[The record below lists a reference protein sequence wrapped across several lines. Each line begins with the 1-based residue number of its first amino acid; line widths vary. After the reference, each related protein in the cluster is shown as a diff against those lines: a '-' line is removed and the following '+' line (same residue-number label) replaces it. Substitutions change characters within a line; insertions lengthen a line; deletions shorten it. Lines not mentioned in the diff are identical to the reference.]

1 MPSALD
7 GITVVD
13 LSRGMAGSL
22 AAMFL
27 CDNGA
32 RVIRVENSSEPEHP
46 RPEGYRIWNRGK
58 ESLALALAEALQGLD
73 SGGSPELAVFDKLVR
88 KADVILETFRP
99 SSAYQRLVEF
109 ERLRSINSGVIH
121 CSITGYGKRGPL
133 KDCDPDEQLVMAR
146 AGISG
151 AAPTFRP
158 GPSYVTHPIPG
169 INSALMAAQGIS
181 ASLLARQ
188 KSGTGRSMETSLLA
202 GALIPASQ
210 FRSENKQMSPYR
222 GVPSGGPPFYSVF
235 RCQDGEY
242 LQIACIHTGFAEIAA
257 AVMGIYDQFPGATD
271 DPRRFVPRDE
281 EARRE
286 MANLVSATMET
297 RPAHEWEMIFEEA
310 DVPFMRARTVEEGM
324 QDPQVLHNGM
334 VVRLPD
340 PEVGE
345 IDQMGL
351 PIKLSE
357 RPGRIR
363 CGARKPGEDT
373 NAILAELAQEPD
385 VTPDSM
391 EPVAEMAPPLDGVRV
406 LEVSNVIA
414 GPVIGMYLASLGA
427 NVIKMEPL
435 AGEISRA
442 GEHRF
447 FVAGN
452 ANKRSIGMNASSPE
466 GRQAA
471 QRIAETVDA
480 VVANTRPGTIRRM
493 GVDREGMGER
503 NLKLVESYVTAFGP
517 DGPYD
522 HRPGLDP
529 LAQALTGLQR
539 NQGGRDNPPI
549 FLAWQAP
556 TDYTAGGMA
565 ALGAILALFV
575 REREGVC
582 QRSDTNLL
590 NAGAVVNGDRFLKY
604 EGKSPKREA
613 DAGHYGLSALHR
625 FYETSDGWIYLVAED
640 EDTWEPLCESLGVS
654 GLAEDRRFVD
664 SASREANDKAL
675 AEELAKV
682 FAGMS
687 AEESLD
693 RLGRSS
699 IGCSPVSVEQIP
711 GYFEDEHTKANGQFV
726 EHNHVIW
733 GRTWYSARLVRFAN
747 TRPIAG
753 RPTPLLGEHT
763 REVLGEAGYTEA
775 EIDDLYS
782 GGIVTTTT
790 PEEYVPG
797 FR

>member
-13 LSRGMAGSL
+13 LTRGMAGAL

-32 RVIRVENSSEPEHP
+32 RVIRVEDASEPEHP
-46 RPEGYRIWNRGK
+46 RPVGYHIWNRGK
-58 ESLALALAEALQGLD
+58 ESLTLDLARALRGLNND
-73 SGGSPELAVFDKLVR
+73 GSTELVVFDKLVR
-88 KADVILETFRP
+88 KADVIVETFSP
-99 SSAYQRLVEF
+99 SSAYQRLVDY
-109 ERLRSINSGVIH
+109 ERLRSINAGLIH

-133 KDCDPDEQLVMAR
+133 RDCDPDEQLVMAR

-158 GPSYVTHPIPG
+158 GPSYVTHPMPS
-169 INSALMAAQGIS
+169 INAALMAAQGIT
-181 ASLLARQ
+181 ASLVARQ
-188 KSGTGRSMETSLLA
+188 RSGTGRSMDVSLLA

-210 FRSENKQMSPYR
+210 FKADNKELTKYT
-222 GVPSGGPPFYSVF
+222 GTPSGGNPFYSVF

-257 AVMGIYDQFPGATD
+257 AVMGIYDQIPGPPD
-271 DPRRFVPRDE
+271 DPRRLVPRDE
-281 EARRE
+281 EDRRKLHD
-286 MANLVSATMET
+286 LVADTMGT
-297 RPAHEWEMIFEEA
+297 RPAHEWEVIFEEA

-345 IDQMGL
+345 VTQMGL

-357 RPGRIR
+357 TPGRIR
-363 CGARKPGEDT
+363 SAAHAPGQNTD
-373 NAILAELAQEPD
+373 AILAELEQEPEA
-385 VTPDSM
+385 VPRFKET
-391 EPVAEMAPPLDGVRV
+391 EPEMAPPLDGVRV

-414 GPVIGMYLASLGA
+414 GPVIGMYLGSLGA

-435 AGEISRA
+435 AGEISRP

-447 FVAGN
+447 FVSGN

-466 GRQAA
+466 GRRAA
-471 QRIAETVDA
+471 QRIAETVDV

-493 GVDREGMGER
+493 GVGREGMKDR
-503 NLKLVESYVTAFGP
+503 NPQLVESYVTAFGP

-565 ALGAILALFV
+565 ALGAILSLFV

-590 NAGAVVNGDRFLKY
+590 NAGAVVNGDRLLKY
-604 EGKSPKREA
+604 EGKPPKREA

-625 FYETSDGWIYLVAED
+625 FYEASDGWIYIAAET
-640 EDTWEPLCESLGVS
+640 EVLWKSLCKSLGVE
-654 GLAEDRRFVD
+654 GLAEDPRFADLAV
-664 SASREANDKAL
+664 REANDGPLAGELSKA
-675 AEELAKV
+675 
-682 FAGMS
+682 FGGMTVS
-687 AEESLD
+687 EA
-693 RLGRSS
+693 LGRLEGAGV
-699 IGCSPVSVEQIP
+699 GCSPVATGQIP
-711 GYFEDEHTKANGQFV
+711 GYFEDEHTKANGQLV
-726 EHNHVIW
+726 EHNHPVW
-733 GRTWYSARLVRFAN
+733 GRTWYSAQLVRFAN
-747 TRPIAG
+747 TRPIRG
-753 RPTPLLGEHT
+753 RSTPLLGEHT
-763 REVLGEAGYTEA
+763 RDVLQEAGYTEA
-775 EIDDLYS
+775 EIDDLYAD
-782 GGIVTTTT
+782 GIVTTVT
-790 PEEYVPG
+790 PAEYTPG
-797 FR
+797 YR

>member
-7 GITVVD
+7 GITVLD
-13 LSRGMAGSL
+13 LTRGMAGTL

-32 RVIRVENSSEPEHP
+32 RVIRVEDTSEPEVP

-58 ESLALALAEALQGLD
+58 ESLALDLARSVRGLD
-73 SGGSPELAVFDKLVR
+73 DGGSTELAVFDKLVR
-88 KADVILETFRP
+88 KADVVLETFAP
-99 SSAYQRLVEF
+99 SSSLQRLVDY
-109 ERLRSINSGVIH
+109 ERLRSINAGVVH
-121 CSITGYGKRGPL
+121 CSITGYGRHGPL
-133 KDCDPDEQLVMAR
+133 KDCNPDEQLVMAR

-151 AAPTFRP
+151 AAPTYRP
-158 GPSYVTHPIPG
+158 GPSYVTHPIPS
-169 INSALMAAQGIS
+169 INAALMAAQGIA
-181 ASLLARQ
+181 ASLLARE
-188 KSGTGRSMETSLLA
+188 KSGAGRSMETSLLA
-202 GALIPASQ
+202 GALITASQ
-210 FRSENKQMSPYR
+210 FRSENKQLSPYR
-222 GVPSGGPPFYSVF
+222 GTPSGGNPFYSVF

-257 AVMGIYDQFPGATD
+257 AVMGIYDQIGGQLD

-281 EARRE
+281 EERHKIYE
-286 MANLVSATMET
+286 LVAATMESK
-297 RPAHEWEMIFEEA
+297 PAHEWETIFEEA
-310 DVPFMRARTVEEGM
+310 DVPFMRARTVLEGM
-324 QDPQVLHNGM
+324 RDPQVLHNKM
-334 VVRLPD
+334 VQRLQD

-345 IDQMGL
+345 VVQMGV
-351 PIKLSE
+351 PIRLSD

-363 CGARKPGEDT
+363 SAAHEPGEDT
-373 NAILAELAQEPD
+373 GAILAELAQEPE
-385 VTPDSM
+385 VVLQTPEAFAVM
-391 EPVAEMAPPLDGVRV
+391 PPPLGDVRV

-435 AGEISRA
+435 AGEISRP

-466 GRQAA
+466 GREAA

-493 GVDREGMGER
+493 GIDREGMKER
-503 NLKLVESYVTAFGP
+503 NPNLVESYVTAFGP

-539 NQGGRDNPPI
+539 NQGGAHNPPI

-565 ALGAILALFV
+565 ALGAILNLFV

-590 NAGAVVNGDRFLKY
+590 NAGAVMNGDRFLKY
-604 EGKSPKREA
+604 EGKPAKREA

-625 FYETSDGWIYLVAED
+625 LYEASDGWIYLAAES
-640 EDTWEPLCESLGVS
+640 EDTWMPLCESLDAGALS
-654 GLAEDRRFVD
+654 EDERFADAV
-664 SASREANDKAL
+664 SRESNDGAL
-675 AEELAKV
+675 AEELGKL
-682 FAGMS
+682 FAELTV
-687 AEESLD
+687 EEAAT
-693 RLGRSS
+693 RLQPAGV
-699 IGCSPVSVEQIP
+699 GCSPVWAEQIP
-711 GYFEDEHTKANGQFV
+711 GYFEDEHTKANGQYV
-726 EHNHVIW
+726 EHSHVMW
-733 GRTWYSARLVRFAN
+733 GRTMYSARLVRFAN
-747 TRPIAG
+747 TRPIDG

-763 REVLGEAGYTEA
+763 REVLLEAGYSEA
-775 EIDDLYS
+775 EIDDLYAN
-782 GGIVTTTT
+782 GIVTTTT